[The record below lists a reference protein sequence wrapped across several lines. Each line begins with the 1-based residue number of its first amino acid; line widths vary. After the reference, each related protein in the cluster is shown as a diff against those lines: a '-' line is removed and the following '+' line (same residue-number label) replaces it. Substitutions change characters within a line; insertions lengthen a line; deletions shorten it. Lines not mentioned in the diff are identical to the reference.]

1 MNKIALILSATSLLI
16 SGALCYGAY
25 TTYQKAQ
32 KILDNP
38 EEFVGAV
45 VEKQVSKAFEK
56 LPIPKLNTG
65 KFQLPF

>member
-1 MNKIALILSATSLLI
+1 MKQLALGLSILSLSI

-25 TTYQKAQ
+25 ITYQKAQ

-45 VEKQVSKAFEK
+45 VEKQVSKALEK
-56 LPIPKLNTG
+56 LPIPKLNI
-65 KFQLPF
+65 KEFKMPF

>member
-1 MNKIALILSATSLLI
+1 MKQLSLALSIISLSI
-16 SGALCYGAY
+16 SGVLCYGAY

-45 VEKQVSKAFEK
+45 VEKQVQKAFDK
-56 LPIPKLNTG
+56 LLIPKLNIE
-65 KFQLPF
+65 KFKLSF

>member
-1 MNKIALILSATSLLI
+1 MKHLSLILSIASLTI

-25 TTYQKAQ
+25 VTYQKAQ

-45 VEKQVSKAFEK
+45 VEKQVNKAFEK
-56 LPIPKLNTG
+56 LPIPKINTG
-65 KFQLPF
+65 SIKFPF

>member
-1 MNKIALILSATSLLI
+1 MKQLSLALSIISPSI

-32 KILDNP
+32 KILENQ

-45 VEKQVSKAFEK
+45 VEKQVKKAFDK
-56 LPIPKLNTG
+56 LPIPKLNTTF
-65 KFQLPF
+65 KLPF

>member
-1 MNKIALILSATSLLI
+1 MKYLSLTLSIVSLSI

-25 TTYQKAQ
+25 VTYQKAQ
-32 KILDNP
+32 KILENP

-45 VEKQVSKAFEK
+45 VEKQVTKAFDK

-65 KFQLPF
+65 SIKFPF

>member
-1 MNKIALILSATSLLI
+1 MKHLALILSATSLAI
-16 SGALCYGAY
+16 SGALAYGAY
-25 TTYQKAQ
+25 VTYQKAQ

-45 VEKQVSKAFEK
+45 VEKQVNKAFEK

-65 KFQLPF
+65 SIKFPF

>member
-1 MNKIALILSATSLLI
+1 MKQISLALSIISLSI
-16 SGALCYGAY
+16 SGVLCYGAY

-45 VEKQVSKAFEK
+45 VEKQVQKAFDK
-56 LPIPKLNTG
+56 LPIPKLNTTF
-65 KFQLPF
+65 KLPF

>member
-1 MNKIALILSATSLLI
+1 MKQLSLALSVISLSI
-16 SGALCYGAY
+16 SAALCYGAY

-45 VEKQVSKAFEK
+45 VEKQVAKSLEK
-56 LPIPKLNTG
+56 LPIPKLNI
-65 KFQLPF
+65 KEFKMPF